1 MRKVAVMM
9 LVAAAWFA
17 PAALAQQGAT
27 DDGWV
32 SLFDGKSLDGWV
44 VRSGFA
50 KYHVEDGCI
59 VGTTVEGSPNT
70 FLCTE
75 KEYGDFILQFEVKV
89 DSGLNSGVQI
99 RSHVYD
105 TDKEEEIQR
114 DGRTVKRRFPAGRVF
129 GYQVEIAEGTTAGGV
144 YDEARRGWLCN
155 IQDDPAASKAFKSGQ
170 WNHYRV
176 VCKGD
181 RIQTFVN
188 GVPCADFTDSM
199 DASGLIGLQVHG
211 VKGDP
216 KYQVR
221 WRNIRI
227 KELK

>member
-1 MRKVAVMM
+1 MKNAAVMM
-9 LVAAAWFA
+9 LIAVTWVVPVAAAH
-17 PAALAQQGAT
+17 QCCS

-59 VGTTVEGSPNT
+59 VGTTVKGSPNT
-70 FLCTE
+70 FLCTK
-75 KEYGDFILQFEVKV
+75 KEYGDFILEFDVKL

-99 RSHVYD
+99 RSHAYETD
-105 TDKEEEIQR
+105 TVKEIER
-114 DGRTVKRRFPAGRVF
+114 NGRKIKRRFPADRVF
-129 GYQVEIAEGTTAGGV
+129 GYQVEIAEGTTAGGI

-155 IQDDPAASKAFKSGQ
+155 IKDDPKASKAFKSGQ
-170 WNHYRV
+170 WNRYRV
-176 VCKGD
+176 VCKGN

-188 GVPCADFTDSM
+188 GIPCADLTDSM
-199 DASGLIGLQVHG
+199 DASGFIGLQVHG